1 MKTRQTFFRLLAFI
15 TASWL
20 SLSAWAGHFSLHPD
34 NPRYFLFRGEPTIL
48 ITSAEHY
55 GAVLN
60 LDFDYKPYF
69 EELAAH
75 GLNNTRT
82 FTGAYVE
89 PKEAF
94 NLARNTLAPAP
105 NRFIAPWARSSTP
118 GYANGGNKF
127 DLTKWDEAYFVRL
140 KDFISQAGKHGI
152 VVELVFFCPFYDDA
166 QWKFSPQN
174 SDNNINGL
182 GKVVR
187 TDVYT
192 MDKHGGLLELHEAL
206 ARKLVH
212 ELRDFDN
219 LYYEV
224 CNEPYFG
231 GVTQAW
237 QNHITDIIV
246 DAQKNHP
253 SKHLISHN
261 VANGAAKVSKP
272 HPAVSLFNFHY
283 ASPPDAVALNA
294 HLNKAIG
301 DNETGFRGTHDF
313 PYRKEG
319 WDFIL
324 AGGALFN
331 HLDLSFAVGHER
343 GTFEIPAKQPSGGG
357 PAFRRQMRTLKEFIY
372 SFDFLRM
379 KPSPSVVSGGLP
391 DGFGARVL
399 AEAGQAYA
407 IYISPAV
414 QPKNYA
420 PDPNRPPIS
429 FALELNLPEGAY
441 SAEWLNPRS
450 GNIERRETI
459 RSTGRVV
466 LNSPEFRNDLA
477 LGVKRDVSSSG
488 R

>member
-1 MKTRQTFFRLLAFI
+1 MKRTTPSLLLFAAAFL
-15 TASWL
+15 L
-20 SLSAWAGHFSLHPD
+20 SGSAWAGHFSLHPD

-60 LDFDYKPYF
+60 LDFNYKPYL

-75 GLNNTRT
+75 GFNNTRT

-94 NLARNTLAPAP
+94 NLASNTLAPAP

-118 GYANGGNKF
+118 GYVNGGNKF
-127 DLTKWDEAYFVRL
+127 DLTKWDEPYFVRL
-140 KDFISQAGKHGI
+140 KDFVAQAGKHGI
-152 VVELVFFCPFYDDA
+152 VVELVLFCPFYDEA

-174 SDNNINGL
+174 AANNINDL
-182 GKVVR
+182 GRVSR

-192 MDKHGGLLELHEAL
+192 MDKHGGLLEVHEAL
-206 ARKLVH
+206 VRKIVH

-231 GVTQAW
+231 GVTQSW

-246 DAQKNHP
+246 DAQKAHP
-253 SKHLISHN
+253 RKHLISHN
-261 VANGAAKVSKP
+261 VANGAAKVSNP

-294 HLNKAIG
+294 HLKKAIG
-301 DNETGFRGTHDF
+301 NNETGFRGVHDF

-331 HLDLSFAVGHER
+331 HLDLSFAVGHET
-343 GTFEIPAKQPSGGG
+343 GTFKIPANQPSGGG
-357 PAFRRQMRTLKEFIY
+357 PAFRRQMQILKQFIY
-372 SFDFLRM
+372 AFDFLRM
-379 KPSPSVVSGGLP
+379 SPGPSVVVGGLS
-391 DGFGARVL
+391 DGFGARAL
-399 AEAGQAYA
+399 AEAGQWYV
-407 IYISPAV
+407 IYISPSV

-420 PDPNRPPIS
+420 PGPSEPVRS
-429 FALELNLPEGAY
+429 LALEVALPEGVY
-441 SAEWLNPRS
+441 LAEWLNPTS
-450 GNIERRETI
+450 GAIERRETI
-459 RSTGRVV
+459 RSSGRLV
-466 LNSPEFRNDLA
+466 LNSPQFSNDIA
-477 LGVKRDVSSSG
+477 LGIKRDASSST